1 MRFHATPERRQV
13 VAALEHRHD
22 ASFTQLIGQIGE
34 LAGDPGVIGVDP
46 AELADVVIAMRIEAC
61 RNEQHLGFEVTQRRQ
76 PGIGHRIAQR
86 LPTGVG
92 RKWHIEHV
100 LAECLLAAVGIQLRL
115 KGRDH
120 QDSLVTG
127 QDVLTAIAVM
137 NIEIDQGNALHAE
150 LVEGMADADR
160 HVVEKAKAHR
170 AAALG
175 MVTGWAHIAEGTPE
189 FALPD
194 QFSGQHRGTGRM
206 HRGIDRLR
214 IHRGIGVELPIACLG
229 RQGDQ
234 LLDIAAVMSADKL
247 LDGGRRRLEAFH
259 DIEQTPHQQPIG
271 DDRYALRAFRMACA
285 HLVAHRAG
293 V

>member
-1 MRFHATPERRQV
+1 
-13 VAALEHRHD
+13 
-22 ASFTQLIGQIGE
+22 
-34 LAGDPGVIGVDP
+34 
-46 AELADVVIAMRIEAC
+46 MRIEAC
-61 RNEQHLGFEVTQRRQ
+61 RNEQHLGFEVTKRRQ
-76 PGIGHRIAQR
+76 PGVGHRVAQR
-86 LPTGVG
+86 LPAGVG
-92 RKWHIEHV
+92 RERHIEHV
-100 LAECLLAAVGIQLRL
+100 RAECPLAAVRIQLRL

-120 QDSLVTG
+120 QDSLVAG

-150 LVEGMADADR
+150 LVEGMAYADC
-160 HVVEKAKAHR
+160 HVVEKAKAHC
-170 AAALG
+170 ATAFG

-189 FALPD
+189 SALPD
-194 QFSGQHRGTGRM
+194 QFSSQHRSAGRM

-229 RQGDQ
+229 GQGDQ
-234 LLDIAAVMSADKL
+234 LFDIAAVMGADKL

-271 DDRYALRAFRMACA
+271 DDRHALRAFRMACA